1 MDDVATGI
9 ALETRSLYMEIL
21 CTLPCGGGHGNHN
34 GRTTW
39 QRGVSIVSLAKDFQ
53 MATDSIRAVLKELA
67 GSYQVRTGIVAPV
80 TLPNGEQLR
89 GGHCA
94 FVDPAGW
101 EYARAAC
108 EAYQA
113 EFEDG

>member
-1 MDDVATGI
+1 
-9 ALETRSLYMEIL
+9 
-21 CTLPCGGGHGNHN
+21 
-34 GRTTW
+34 
-39 QRGVSIVSLAKDFQ
+39 
-53 MATDSIRAVLKELA
+53 
-67 GSYQVRTGIVAPV
+67 
-80 TLPNGEQLR
+80 LPNGEQLR

-113 EFEDG
+113 EFEDD